1 MKFNREEMLKRQFD
15 LAAEMLQESN
25 LECKD
30 CPILEYC
37 RESND
42 NECRETWYSWL
53 LQNYDGEKG
62 E

>member
-1 MKFNREEMLKRQFD
+1 MKFNREEMLKRQLD
-15 LAAEMLQESN
+15 LAAEMLQESS

-30 CPILEYC
+30 CPIIEYC
-37 RESND
+37 RKSND
-42 NECRETWYSWL
+42 NECRETWYSWF

>member
-1 MKFNREEMLKRQFD
+1 MKFNRDEMLKRQFD
-15 LAAEMLQESN
+15 LAVEMLQESN